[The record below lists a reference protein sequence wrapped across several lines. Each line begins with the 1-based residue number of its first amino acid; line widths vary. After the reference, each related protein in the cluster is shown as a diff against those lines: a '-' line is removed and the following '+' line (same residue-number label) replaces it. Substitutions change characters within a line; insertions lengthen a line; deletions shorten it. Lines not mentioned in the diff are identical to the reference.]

1 MKRLLLLAALFVV
14 VATGCRGPKGSPGGT
29 VKSFF
34 SAIVAQDWDAMAE
47 IASEKSM
54 QKMGST
60 DRAISFFSRN
70 YTGWLGADVTIDEEL
85 IDTSEVNATVHF
97 TCIQT
102 TKENYKEVQ
111 YDCSDIYTLVKQDD
125 GKWHLHLPGSTKLR
139 SM

>member
-1 MKRLLLLAALFVV
+1 MKRLMLLAALLML
-14 VATGCRGPKGSPGGT
+14 APACRGPKGSPGGT

-34 SAIVAQDWDAMAE
+34 SAIVANDWDAMTE
-47 IASEKSM
+47 IASDKSM
-54 QKMGST
+54 SKLGSG
-60 DRAISFFSRN
+60 DRANQWFAKN
-70 YTGWLGADVTIDEEL
+70 YRGWVSADVTIDEEL
-85 IDTSEVNATVHF
+85 IDNSEVNATVHF

-111 YDCSDIYTLVKQDD
+111 YDCSDVYTLVKQAD